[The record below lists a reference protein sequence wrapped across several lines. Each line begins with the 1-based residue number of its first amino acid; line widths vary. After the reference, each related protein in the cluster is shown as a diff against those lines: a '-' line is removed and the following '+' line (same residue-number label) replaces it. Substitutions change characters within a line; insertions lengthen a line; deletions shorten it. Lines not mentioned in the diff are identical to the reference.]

1 MRRSD
6 LDGDETFDISG
17 ITELNE
23 GRTPRTVKVTAT
35 KPAGEVVEFDAVVRI
50 DTPGEADY
58 YRNGGIMQYVLRSLA
73 RRLGLSRPEG
83 SALMPKVSPDRL
95 RARRQQILDGARAC
109 FARHGYEGATVRVL
123 EEEIGLSRGAI
134 FHHFADKEALF
145 LAVAEQD
152 AAAMRQTVAEH
163 GLVQVMRE
171 MIAAPDAERIG
182 TQLEIARRL
191 RTDPGVPDGLAAPA
205 R

>member
-1 MRRSD
+1 
-6 LDGDETFDISG
+6 
-17 ITELNE
+17 
-23 GRTPRTVKVTAT
+23 
-35 KPAGEVVEFDAVVRI
+35 
-50 DTPGEADY
+50 
-58 YRNGGIMQYVLRSLA
+58 
-73 RRLGLSRPEG
+73 
-83 SALMPKVSPDRL
+83 MPKVSPDRL

-134 FHHFADKEALF
+134 FHHFTDKEGLF

-171 MIAAPDAERIG
+171 MVAAPDAERIG

-191 RTDPGVPDGLAAPA
+191 RTDPGFRAIWQPQQASLEDAVRGRLRSQRQLGALREDAEIDQLASYLELVMEGLTAHLAAGLPA
-205 R
+205 DRLAGVLDLVEVSVRG

>member
-1 MRRSD
+1 V
-6 LDGDETFDISG
+6 
-17 ITELNE
+17 
-23 GRTPRTVKVTAT
+23 PR
-35 KPAGEVVEFDAVVRI
+35 
-50 DTPGEADY
+50 
-58 YRNGGIMQYVLRSLA
+58 
-73 RRLGLSRPEG
+73 
-83 SALMPKVSPDRL
+83 VSPDRL

-134 FHHFADKEALF
+134 FHHFADKESLF

-152 AAAMRQTVAEH
+152 AAAMRRTVAEH

-191 RTDPGVPDGLAAPA
+191 RTDPGFRVTWQAQQDELAAAVRERLRGQRQLGALRDDVEIEQVASYLELVLEGLVAHLAAGLPA
-205 R
+205 GRLERVLDLVEVSVRQG

>member
-1 MRRSD
+1 
-6 LDGDETFDISG
+6 
-17 ITELNE
+17 
-23 GRTPRTVKVTAT
+23 V
-35 KPAGEVVEFDAVVRI
+35 
-50 DTPGEADY
+50 
-58 YRNGGIMQYVLRSLA
+58 
-73 RRLGLSRPEG
+73 
-83 SALMPKVSPDRL
+83 PKVSPDRL

-152 AAAMRQTVAEH
+152 AAAMRQTVTEH

-191 RTDPGVPDGLAAPA
+191 RTDPGFRLTWQPQQDELAAAVRERLHGQRQLGALRDDVEIDQVASYLELVMEGLTAHLAAGLPA
-205 R
+205 DRLDRVLDLVEVSVRQG

>member
-1 MRRSD
+1 M
-6 LDGDETFDISG
+6 
-17 ITELNE
+17 
-23 GRTPRTVKVTAT
+23 PR
-35 KPAGEVVEFDAVVRI
+35 
-50 DTPGEADY
+50 
-58 YRNGGIMQYVLRSLA
+58 
-73 RRLGLSRPEG
+73 
-83 SALMPKVSPDRL
+83 VSPDRL
-95 RARRQQILDGARAC
+95 KARRQQILDGARAC

-152 AAAMRQTVAEH
+152 AAAMRRTVAEH

-182 TQLEIARRL
+182 ARLEIARRL
-191 RTDPGVPDGLAAPA
+191 RTDPRFRINWEPQLAELGQAVRERLRHQRQLGALRQDAEIEQVASYLELVMEGLVAHLAAGLPA
-205 R
+205 DRLDRVLDLVEVSVRQG

>member
-1 MRRSD
+1 V
-6 LDGDETFDISG
+6 
-17 ITELNE
+17 
-23 GRTPRTVKVTAT
+23 PR
-35 KPAGEVVEFDAVVRI
+35 
-50 DTPGEADY
+50 
-58 YRNGGIMQYVLRSLA
+58 
-73 RRLGLSRPEG
+73 
-83 SALMPKVSPDRL
+83 VSPDRL
-95 RARRQQILDGARAC
+95 KARRQQILDGARAC

-152 AAAMRQTVAEH
+152 AAAMRQTVTEH

-171 MIAAPDAERIG
+171 MIAAPDAQRIG

-191 RTDPGVPDGLAAPA
+191 RTDPDFRAAWQPQQASLGAAVRDRLRQQRQLGTLRADAEIDQVASYLELVMEGLTAHLAAGLPGHQLA
-205 R
+205 SVLDLVEKSVRQG